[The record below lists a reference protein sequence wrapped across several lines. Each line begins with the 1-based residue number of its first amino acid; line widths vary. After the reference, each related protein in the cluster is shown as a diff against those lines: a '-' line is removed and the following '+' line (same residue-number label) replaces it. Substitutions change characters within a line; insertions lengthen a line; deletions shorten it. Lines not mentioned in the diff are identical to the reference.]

1 MIKHSLTVGLMIAV
15 LAGSVT
21 VRSANAQEADQ
32 VSAATIAD
40 AANSALAAAE
50 KEVEKARAAIEA
62 GKELIAQIPE
72 ESPLMADVAEVVKAA
87 SDNWK
92 IAVDSLKGAQESAAK
107 VSTASS
113 QAIANDYALLAKVNA
128 GVALSGAKVVQIAIS
143 YIDAIAANKTESLSI
158 IRTAMQDA
166 LASSS
171 QVQFNYERV
180 KTLIAQK
187 YSK

>member
-1 MIKHSLTVGLMIAV
+1 MTKHSLTIGLVFTV
-15 LAGSVT
+15 LASSVT
-21 VRSANAQEADQ
+21 VCSTYAQEA
-32 VSAATIAD
+32 VAAPSSSVAD
-40 AANSALAAAE
+40 EAQAAIGAAE
-50 KEVEKARAAIEA
+50 QEVEKARAAIET

-72 ESPLMADVAEVVKAA
+72 DSPLMPDVAQVVQAA
-87 SDNWK
+87 SENWK
-92 IAVDSLKGAQESAAK
+92 IAVDSLKGAKDSASKIA
-107 VSTASS
+107 TASNES
-113 QAIANDYALLAKVNA
+113 IANDYALLAKVNA

-143 YIDAIAANKTESLSI
+143 YIEAISTSKTEALDL

-187 YSK
+187 YTK

>member
-1 MIKHSLTVGLMIAV
+1 MNRHSLTMGLVFAV
-15 LAGSVT
+15 LAGGVA
-21 VRSANAQEADQ
+21 VRSTSAQEAVA
-32 VSAATIAD
+32 VSGVSIAD
-40 AANSALAAAE
+40 QANSALAVAE
-50 KEVEKARAAIEA
+50 QEVEKARAAIEA

-72 ESPLMADVAEVVKAA
+72 DSPLMPDVAQVIQAA

-92 IAVDSLKGAQESAAK
+92 IAVDSLQGAKESASKIA
-107 VSTASS
+107 TASS
-113 QAIANDYALLAKVNA
+113 SSIADDYALLAKVNA
-128 GVALSGAKVVQIAIS
+128 GVALSGAKVVQITIS
-143 YIDAIAANKTESLSI
+143 YIEAIATDKTESLDL

>member
-1 MIKHSLTVGLMIAV
+1 MNKHSLAIGLVFAV
-15 LAGSVT
+15 LAGGVT
-21 VRSANAQEADQ
+21 VHSTYAQEAE
-32 VSAATIAD
+32 VSVAD
-40 AANSALAAAE
+40 EANIALAAAE
-50 KEVEKARAAIEA
+50 QEVEKARVAIEK

-72 ESPLMADVAEVVKAA
+72 DSPLMPDVAQVVQAA

-92 IAVDSLKGAQESAAK
+92 IATDSLKGAKESAAK
-107 VSTASS
+107 ITTASS
-113 QAIANDYALLAKVNA
+113 EAIANDYALLAKVNA
-128 GVALSGAKVVQIAIS
+128 GVALSGAKVVQIAIV
-143 YIDAIAANKTESLSI
+143 YVEAIATDKSEALDI
-158 IRTAMQDA
+158 IRTTMQDA

>member
-1 MIKHSLTVGLMIAV
+1 MGLVFAV
-15 LAGSVT
+15 LASGVT
-21 VRSANAQEADQ
+21 VRSTYAQEAE
-32 VSAATIAD
+32 VSVADKANIA
-40 AANSALAAAE
+40 LVTAE
-50 KEVEKARAAIEA
+50 QEVEKARAAIEA

-72 ESPLMADVAEVVKAA
+72 DSPLMPDVAQVVQAA

-92 IAVDSLKGAQESAAK
+92 IAVDSLKGAKESSSKIA
-107 VSTASS
+107 TASS
-113 QAIANDYALLAKVNA
+113 EEIANDYALLAKVNA
-128 GVALSGAKVVQIAIS
+128 GVALSGAKVVQIAIT
-143 YIDAIAANKTESLSI
+143 YIDAIATDKTESLDI